1 MEASWCAYKRDI
13 TVNSVSQHN
22 LSNKALFQNNNISNK
37 ALFQITM
44 SQTRRYSKQQ
54 CLKQGVIPKQRLK
67 RGVIPKQQ
75 CLKQGVIPKQQ
86 CLKQGVIPKQQ
97 CLKRGVIPKQQ
108 CLKQGVIPKQQC
120 LKQGVIP
127 KYAQIKVPYTSLA
140 SIITQKKMQIS
151 RIWEEIKFLYKKCLS
166 ITSNWLYL
174 PLSLYTCQ

>member
-44 SQTRRYSKQQ
+44 SQTRRYSKQ
-54 CLKQGVIPKQRLK
+54 CLKQ
-67 RGVIPKQQ
+67 GVIPKQQ

-97 CLKRGVIPKQQ
+97 CLKR
-108 CLKQGVIPKQQC
+108 
-120 LKQGVIP
+120 GVIP

>member
-1 MEASWCAYKRDI
+1 MDASWCAYKRDI
-13 TVNSVSQHN
+13 TVNSVRQHN

-44 SQTRRYSKQQ
+44 SQTRRYS
-54 CLKQGVIPKQRLK
+54 
-67 RGVIPKQQ
+67 
-75 CLKQGVIPKQQ
+75 
-86 CLKQGVIPKQQ
+86 
-97 CLKRGVIPKQQ
+97 KQQ

-151 RIWEEIKFLYKKCLS
+151 RIWEEIKFLYKKCLN
-166 ITSNWLYL
+166 ITSNWLNL
-174 PLSLYTCQ
+174 PKKK